1 MTGGQWVTPALAVL
15 LVATF
20 GLTIGGWTR
29 HVYPA
34 AGARLLLATSA
45 LTSAALAATL
55 AMLAVPLVG
64 QNDGLADY
72 AHWSEAVF
80 ASSSRSGRVLALV
93 AGLSLTLMAI
103 RAAREISRQ
112 QRANVTAETFRQAV
126 GASPGEVVIATS
138 ESPDAMALASGVI
151 VLTTGLV
158 RALNAG
164 ERRAVLTHERAHV
177 TLGHHRYL
185 RLGSLLAAVN
195 PLLFRVPDTLAYLTE
210 RWADE
215 EAARVTSRATTASAL
230 ERAALMAAHGSAH
243 SSDVLHATTVAVELR
258 IRALRARP
266 PAMRWPRLLTPVLLV
281 LALMVVTLIVSERT
295 IDLLQLAGAF
305 G

>member
-1 MTGGQWVTPALAVL
+1 MTGGECVTPALAVL

-29 HVYPA
+29 HVHPA

-80 ASSSRSGRVLALV
+80 ASSSRAGRVVALV
-93 AGLSLTLMAI
+93 AGLLLTLMVF

-112 QRANVTAETFRQAV
+112 QRANVTAETFRRAV

-138 ESPDAMALASGVI
+138 E
-151 VLTTGLV
+151 
-158 RALNAG
+158 N
-164 ERRAVLTHERAHV
+164 
-177 TLGHHRYL
+177 
-185 RLGSLLAAVN
+185 
-195 PLLFRVPDTLAYLTE
+195 
-210 RWADE
+210 
-215 EAARVTSRATTASAL
+215 
-230 ERAALMAAHGSAH
+230 
-243 SSDVLHATTVAVELR
+243 
-258 IRALRARP
+258 
-266 PAMRWPRLLTPVLLV
+266 
-281 LALMVVTLIVSERT
+281 
-295 IDLLQLAGAF
+295 
-305 G
+305 